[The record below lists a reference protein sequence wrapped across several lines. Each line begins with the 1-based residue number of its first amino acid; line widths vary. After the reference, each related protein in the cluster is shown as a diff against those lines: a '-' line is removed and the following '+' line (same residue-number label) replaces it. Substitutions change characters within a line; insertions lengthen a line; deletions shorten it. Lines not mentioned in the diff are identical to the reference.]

1 MQMKDWTNLE
11 DHGVRLLRIILK
23 LNKKFN
29 IEKDI
34 DRQIKLATTICYV
47 TSQCLSI
54 SKVSLGLGELLD
66 KKVSR

>member
-66 KKVSR
+66 KKISR

>member
-1 MQMKDWTNLE
+1 MNDYTDLDK
-11 DHGVRLLRIILK
+11 HGTRLLRIILK
-23 LNKKFN
+23 LNKKFTK
-29 IEKDI
+29 EQDI